1 MRIAPIL
8 VFITSLA
15 LFLTGIFLGEP
26 ASLWQKAVALCMSCI
41 GIG

>member
-1 MRIAPIL
+1 MRIIP
-8 VFITSLA
+8 
-15 LFLTGIFLGEP
+15 LFLFLISSAFFVAGILLGEP